1 MKGFSVAQEEYQ
13 KEVAHRKDV
22 EAEVTRLRVQLAG
35 QAARLVALTAQD
47 RTQSQLEK
55 LAVETTSR
63 LQGLERELAKLKVE
77 RDMALAEIEEINLI
91 KK

>member
-1 MKGFSVAQEEYQ
+1 
-13 KEVAHRKDV
+13 
-22 EAEVTRLRVQLAG
+22 VQLAG

-55 LAVETTSR
+55 LSLESTSR

-77 RDMALAEIEEINLI
+77 KDMSLAEIEEINLI

>member
-1 MKGFSVAQEEYQ
+1 M
-13 KEVAHRKDV
+13 
-22 EAEVTRLRVQLAG
+22 TRLRVQLAG

-55 LAVETTSR
+55 LSLESTSR

-77 RDMALAEIEEINLI
+77 KDMSLAEIEEINLI

>member
-1 MKGFSVAQEEYQ
+1 M
-13 KEVAHRKDV
+13 
-22 EAEVTRLRVQLAG
+22 QLAG

-55 LAVETTSR
+55 LSLESTSR
-63 LQGLERELAKLKVE
+63 LQALERELAKLKVE
-77 RDMALAEIEEINLI
+77 KDMSLAEIEEINLI